1 MWTAAALQHF
11 SKTWLKV
18 SGERH
23 LHRSLV
29 MLLAMWSL
37 LLWQDVAAQSNS
49 TNETGYQ
56 ISLLDLLDRA
66 ITLSHYIHTLS
77 SDLYQ
82 EVETL
87 HSQDIDFFAVYTTQ
101 CHTASISTPANKEQ
115 ALKIQ
120 PKDFIILVIRL
131 LHSWEEPLSHL
142 MIESVRLPRV
152 TLSFI
157 EKAHSVQEYIQLL
170 LEGLKQITRR
180 RKFSRS
186 SLELSQICSYQF
198 CTSPDIFTDTKVA
211 PQIRNY
217 GNSPVWTQLP
227 SLQSSDGKE
236 SLNTFHHLCRCLR
249 RDTHKAE
256 TFLRVL
262 KSQVARHSNY

>member
-1 MWTAAALQHF
+1 MNGQG
-11 SKTWLKV
+11 K
-18 SGERH
+18 G
-23 LHRSLV
+23 SLV

-56 ISLLDLLDRA
+56 ISLPDLLDRA

-82 EVETL
+82 EVETLLSQDTDFFAVYTTQCHTASISTPANKEQALKIQETL

-120 PKDFIILVIRL
+120 
-131 LHSWEEPLSHL
+131 
-142 MIESVRLPRV
+142 
-152 TLSFI
+152 
-157 EKAHSVQEYIQLL
+157 
-170 LEGLKQITRR
+170 
-180 RKFSRS
+180 
-186 SLELSQICSYQF
+186 
-198 CTSPDIFTDTKVA
+198 VA